1 MFALM
6 SMDILRLS

>member
-6 SMDILRLS
+6 SMDTLRLS